1 MKFTTL
7 TLLVLVIAIEL
18 SPTLIRATM
27 VEGPTGDQKVTCN
40 VLDVMIPCLLPLT
53 NKLIMPT
60 PHCCQVMREHE
71 TCLCQFIKG
80 GEWWSQALFNSPN
93 GQKTCK
99 ACNIPYPKC

>member
-53 NKLIMPT
+53 NRLHIVVK
-60 PHCCQVMREHE
+60 VMREHE